1 MGKANKH
8 KPFNKEA
15 AKAYGGSLKHFIKTI
30 PPKKK
35 PGRPPKKSKG
45 RGRPPRKSTPDVMNA
60 DRTVA
65 AATVA
70 TVDNEGEE
78 VEDNDGNDE
87 AERPKK
93 KKSRTNWGAP
103 ANRQRIEKA
112 ISDYLNKEGNAIDR
126 NGVFIENRTIYAGL
140 VGISFNTLY
149 RYIHPY
155 EEKRQKL
162 GNGERGRK
170 KLIDGENCDFVAETL
185 ARQDRCNDGASRKE
199 AIDIIMDIEPD
210 LTRKQASRQLSRVIL
225 PVRRVAMTILNSHG
239 GKYTSQCLR
248 ALKTECKLNL
258 NQLTEIRVCMIIAKE
273 HPETLDMDLDDIQ
286 NESGANESTNNNP
299 DMYSSSDP
307 QVATMEEARTED
319 QNLNKCLDYY
329 QLNPKDSSGKQK
341 FSGEALLNHLCGYRN
356 REFAKEGST
365 DDDRTS
371 KLLLCLCRHH
381 TLMCI
386 YTMIAFEQLSQPSK
400 TSFEGTQ

>member
-8 KPFNKEA
+8 KLFNKEA

-70 TVDNEGEE
+70 TVDNEVEE

-140 VGISFNTLY
+140 VGIPFNTLY
-149 RYIHPY
+149 RYIHPD

-225 PVRRVAMTILNSHG
+225 PVAHANGILKKSLQKVQCTTSDRIAISIPQQYRWHIAVDAEYDFLRENNRGLCAKTKKSFGELMEHFIVGLDEMCIMSDAHGTLRVI
-239 GKYTSQCLR
+239 
-248 ALKTECKLNL
+248 
-258 NQLTEIRVCMIIAKE
+258 
-273 HPETLDMDLDDIQ
+273 
-286 NESGANESTNNNP
+286 
-299 DMYSSSDP
+299 
-307 QVATMEEARTED
+307 
-319 QNLNKCLDYY
+319 
-329 QLNPKDSSGKQK
+329 
-341 FSGEALLNHLCGYRN
+341 
-356 REFAKEGST
+356 GSA
-365 DDDRTS
+365 DKKKHE
-371 KLLLCLCRHH
+371 KLLQDCRQSI
-381 TLMCI
+381 TRI
-386 YTMIAFEQLSQPSK
+386 RI
-400 TSFEGTQ
+400 